1 MCILYFAYSLP
12 GSNFQL
18 IWLKTQNGSFL
29 FGIIV
34 CEQCEWIVVS
44 KRLFDSVSNGK
55 WKGCR
60 LWWRKLISI
69 GDSGFYQES
78 WLLWKNFCGAFQAI
92 RMNHRVAPR
101 AVCFWHIQGDQSWA
115 RNLLSKS
122 RSWKNGAKVKISV
135 MIGNDLQCWRNW
147 IEDLWHLSHLW
158 SLLAEKLT
166 RFLENWRQIEL
177 LT

>member
-1 MCILYFAYSLP
+1 MCILYFASLP

-78 WLLWKNFCGAFQAI
+78 WLLWKTLVAHFRRPGWTTVGG
-92 RMNHRVAPR
+92 RVAPR
-101 AVCFWHIQGDQSWA
+101 AVCFWHIQGDQSRA

-122 RSWKNGAKVKISV
+122 RSWKNGTKVEWPE
-135 MIGNDLQCWRNW
+135 MICSAGEIGLRTCGAFCQK
-147 IEDLWHLSHLW
+147 S
-158 SLLAEKLT
+158 
-166 RFLENWRQIEL
+166 
-177 LT
+177 